1 LKKVLIIG
9 SVESSAK
16 NNPDVMAERLRNE
29 GLEVSVIFWEKLVFS
44 ISRESTQVTY
54 EGRNILEI
62 SPDLVIALGWYKN
75 GKKSIYRDVAYSLA
89 LYLNHH
95 DISFWNSEMLHQRSS
110 TKLSTMMQLALSDIS
125 VPTTYFS
132 LDVSLIDSI
141 VPVPYIAKA
150 ASASRG
156 ELNFLVTNKT
166 DKDDYIAMGEYM
178 LVQPFLP
185 NDHDLRVICFN
196 GMPELILKRS
206 RQEDSQTHLNNASKG
221 GNTTWL
227 ELSSVPSELLTL
239 SEKICK
245 IMKREMAGIDLI
257 PDASSR
263 FGYSCLEVN
272 AVPQLT
278 TGTDVDIKIK
288 ALSRALSAL

>member
-1 LKKVLIIG
+1 MKKILIIG
-9 SVESSAK
+9 SIESSIK
-16 NNPDVMAERLRNE
+16 NNPDAMAERLRND
-29 GLEVSVIFWEKLVFS
+29 GLEVLVIFWEKLVFS

-54 EGRNILEI
+54 EGHDILEI

-89 LYLNHH
+89 LYLRHNGV
-95 DISFWNSEMLHQRSS
+95 SFWNSEMLHQRSS
-110 TKLSTMMQLALSDIS
+110 TKLSTMMQLALSDVS

-132 LDVSLIDSI
+132 LDVSLISSI
-141 VPVPYIAKA
+141 IPMPYIAKA
-150 ASASRG
+150 TSASRG
-156 ELNFLVTNKT
+156 ELNYLVK
-166 DKDDYIAMGEYM
+166 DKSDIDDYTATGGYM

-196 GMPELILKRS
+196 GKPELILKRS
-206 RQEDSQTHLNNASKG
+206 RQEDSQTHLNNASRG
-221 GNTTWL
+221 GDTAWL
-227 ELSSVPSELLTL
+227 ELNSVSPELLTL

-263 FGYSCLEVN
+263 SGYSCLEVN
-272 AVPQLT
+272 AIPQLT